1 MKNEQAIEKQDLT
14 SNTHL
19 QLNSI
24 FQTIQGEG
32 PFTGHPAIFIRLAGC
47 NLQCPQCDTEYTK
60 RNLLHY
66 DDIADSAIELA
77 TDEHKIK
84 LIVITGGEPLRQDI
98 GRLVNKLLSKGFNVQ
113 IETNGT
119 LFIPSIMYTHHRL
132 TIVCSPKT
140 GKVNEN
146 LEPYIKAFK
155 YVLSA
160 DDYDVYDG
168 LPNHALE
175 HVCKKLHRPKN
186 KKVPVYLQPVDSKNA
201 NKYKTDLQA
210 CIQNCQKFGYIL
222 GIQMHKVID
231 VL

>member
-1 MKNEQAIEKQDLT
+1 MKNEQAIEKQDLL
-14 SNTHL
+14 SATHL
-19 QLNSI
+19 QVNSI

-47 NLQCPQCDTEYTK
+47 NLQCPKCDTEYTK
-60 RNLLHY
+60 RNLLQY
-66 DDIADSAIELA
+66 DDIVKSAIGLA
-77 TDEHKIK
+77 TEGRNIN
-84 LIVITGGEPLRQDI
+84 LIVITGGEPLRQAI
-98 GRLVNKLLSKGFNVQ
+98 GRLVNELLSKDFKVQ

-119 LFIPSIMYTHHRL
+119 LFVPSIMYRHPNL

-160 DDYDVYDG
+160 DDYDLNDG

-175 HVCKKLHRPKN
+175 HSCKKLYRPKN
-186 KKVPVYLQPVDSKNA
+186 KKVPVYLQPIDSKNVE
-201 NKYKTDLQA
+201 KYKVDLQA

-222 GIQMHKVID
+222 GTQLHKSIN